1 MTAQNTY
8 PDFNFEAATLSAYI
22 HTLDT
27 FIISL
32 KNGRVI
38 HHVPADAE
46 KFERWLQD
54 NKIRNVR

>member
-8 PDFNFEAATLSAYI
+8 PDFNFEAPTLSAYI
-22 HTLDT
+22 LSLDT

-38 HHVPADAE
+38 HHVPVDAD
-46 KFERWLQD
+46 KFEHWLLD